1 MPRRGSALRSV
12 AVELIFIRHG
22 EPAWSVEGVSQ
33 PNPHLTE
40 RGRRQAELAAERLA
54 GGFLFPTEILVSPTT
69 RAQETAAPLAAATG
83 MEATTIGDL
92 EEIRMP
98 DWTGELEERVQRLFQ
113 DARGR
118 PPSDWWDG
126 MPGGESFHAFH
137 DRISRVMLKILDERL
152 AKPRDAGHP
161 QIWDSTGA
169 DQRIAIVAHGGTNS
183 VALSYLLG
191 IEPTPW
197 EWERFILGH
206 ASIARLKLVPLAGG
220 HVFSLRAFNDRD
232 HLPPQLRTR

>member
-1 MPRRGSALRSV
+1 M
-12 AVELIFIRHG
+12 ELIFIRHG
-22 EPAWSVEGVSQ
+22 EPAWSVDGLSQ
-33 PNPHLTE
+33 PNPHLTV
-40 RGRRQAELAAERLA
+40 RGRNQAERTAERLA
-54 GGFLFPTEILVSPTT
+54 GSYLCPTEILVSPTI
-69 RAQETAAPLAAATG
+69 RSRETAEPIA
-83 MEATTIGDL
+83 EAIGISPTVVQDI

-98 DWTGELEERVQRLFQ
+98 DWSGELEESVQRIFQ
-113 DARGR
+113 QARGR
-118 PPSDWWDG
+118 LPQDWWDG

-137 DRISRVMLKILDERL
+137 DRISRIMLKLLAERGATPSEAGNPHVWSYTGDER
-152 AKPRDAGHP
+152 
-161 QIWDSTGA
+161 
-169 DQRIAIVAHGGTNS
+169 RIAVVAHGGTNS

-206 ASIARLKLVPLAGG
+206 ASLARLKLIPLAGG